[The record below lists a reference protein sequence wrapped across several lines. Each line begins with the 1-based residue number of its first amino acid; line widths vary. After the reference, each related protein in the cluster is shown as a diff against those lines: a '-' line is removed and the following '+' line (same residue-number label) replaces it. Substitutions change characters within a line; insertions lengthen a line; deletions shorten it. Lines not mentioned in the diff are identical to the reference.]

1 MKKIIK
7 LLIALVMGVTVF
19 PLMSESILAKSV
31 NEDTYPMQQG
41 CNGFEVDTVKDD
53 GNFDYRG
60 CYSDFSEAKNA
71 MNQLGDDAV
80 VRKADSNKQTK
91 IIAMVA
97 GVAYTCEWEKGGT
110 VSLNQKADYAGV
122 TGYMP
127 SYRQIN
133 YVSTDTYT
141 GNGHGQ
147 VTANIGGFE
156 CYVDLDVIELIPYK
170 YVDRQI
176 AIHLADDL
184 YVKPNIASY
193 TVVQNGNYRDLVYT
207 AYGIFK
213 TDGSSAN
220 TVMNTAV
227 GPAPSWMATGRT
239 YYSVDD
245 VHFYNDRKMNS
256 LAGTYYNYYQFEP
269 LRTKTALTANDLNEF
284 LHSLGYTAGTSAI
297 FNKGQSFIDAQN
309 KYGMNAALV
318 FAQACLESAY
328 GSSEYAKNRNNL
340 FGWNAVDSD
349 PNQAT
354 YFKSVDDCI
363 NQQMALNLRGFLY
376 ADDWRFF
383 GAHFGNKSSGI
394 TFKYASDPYYGLK
407 ISSIMYALDKY
418 ASGNNGS
425 LSEYSSDTLGV
436 IHTYMA
442 PVYSSVGGNILYTT
456 EYKRGYQDNNTVAIL
471 SEEGDYYKIQS
482 DNLLEN
488 NRCVNVLTDS
498 SVREFNWNTDIGYIK
513 KSDVDVLYTATTTK
527 PNPSTDPDEDVDPSK
542 IEIMSSVSDISYQNS
557 NTVLHIEGRAFLRGI
572 SAKKTEDV
580 SHTVLIENLEDGT
593 IVKEIPATT
602 VMSDNALNL
611 YDGYTYS
618 AIGYKADI
626 NMSEFADGNYALKIQ
641 VTNHGYTQSRYI
653 ISNRIS
659 ELQQV
664 TNDDGT
670 LTRVYPS
677 SMYSNRFEVSRSKDT
692 LDYSSINKPTQRF
705 SARSI
710 KNVAINNGTLTFN
723 GYAFIYKASMTE
735 GDHPDYTVILQ
746 NENGE
751 KYSFDVNNTASPSD
765 YATLLGYDTSL
776 NYADYSASIDLS
788 QLPVGTYRMYIEI
801 KNDSYND
808 IEELYSYRPSAVD
821 DYSFNGHTYSIHT
834 SNVHSRYILEVK

>member
-80 VRKADSNKQTK
+80 VRKADSNKQAK

-488 NRCVNVLTDS
+488 NKCVNVLTDS

-513 KSDVDVLYTATTTK
+513 KSDVDVLYTATATK
-527 PNPSTDPDEDVDPSK
+527 PNPSENPQEEVDPSNLTMMNAP
-542 IEIMSSVSDISYQNS
+542 IDISYRDN
-557 NTVLHIEGRAFLRGI
+557 NAALHIAGSAFLKGMDATNLNKI
-572 SAKKTEDV
+572 SHKII
-580 SHTVLIENLEDGT
+580 IENLEDGST
-593 IVKEIPATT
+593 QCFDATSS
-602 VMSDNALNL
+602 MADEPLQMYDNHT
-611 YDGYTYS
+611 YTAINYS
-618 AIGYKADI
+618 ADIPMSAFGKGY
-626 NMSEFADGNYALKIQ
+626 YVLKVQ
-641 VTNHGYTQSRYI
+641 VTNNGYSGTSYLISDYI
-653 ISNRIS
+653 P

-664 TNDDGT
+664 KDNEGD
-670 LTRVYPS
+670 LVRVYPNS
-677 SMYSNRFEVSRSKDT
+677 RFRNRFEVSRTSDT
-692 LDYSSINKPTQRF
+692 LDYASINKPTRKF
-705 SARSI
+705 SARSMI
-710 KNVAINNGTLTFN
+710 DISLNNGNLSFD
-723 GYAFIYKASMTE
+723 GYAFIYKANMTE
-735 GDHPDYTVILQ
+735 SDHPDYSIIFQ
-746 NENGE
+746 DENG
-751 KYSFDVNNTASPSD
+751 KCYTFDAENMGSQDD
-765 YATLLGYDTSL
+765 YTSVFNSKTDL
-776 NYADYSASIDLS
+776 SYADYKASIELN
-788 QLPVGTYRMYIEI
+788 QLPAGTYRMYIDI
-801 KNDSYND
+801 KNDSYHD
-808 IEELYSYRPSAVD
+808 IEELYYFKNFDEISCQSGN
-821 DYSFNGHTYSIHT
+821 FTYSLRT
-834 SNVHSRYILEVK
+834 SNVHKQFILEVK